1 MAGRDGRIRE
11 PPKMRACLDTLGRP
25 NSVGY
30 FAADPDLRYEPILD
44 MGVFLRVNNI
54 FKEALINS
62 APSS

>member
-1 MAGRDGRIRE
+1 
-11 PPKMRACLDTLGRP
+11 MRACLDTLGRP
-25 NSVGY
+25 TSIGY
-30 FAADPDLRYEPILD
+30 FAAELDLRYEPISD

>member
-1 MAGRDGRIRE
+1 
-11 PPKMRACLDTLGRP
+11 MRACLDTLGRP

-54 FKEALINS
+54 FNKDDPNS
-62 APSS
+62 ILR